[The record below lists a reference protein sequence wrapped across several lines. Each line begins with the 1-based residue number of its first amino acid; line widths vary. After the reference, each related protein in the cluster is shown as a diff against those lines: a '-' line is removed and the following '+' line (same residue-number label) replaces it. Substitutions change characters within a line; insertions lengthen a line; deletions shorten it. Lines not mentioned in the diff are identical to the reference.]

1 MEVNK
6 MPGGDGTGPRGMGSM
21 TGRGVGYCADF
32 DAPGYM
38 NPMPRRGMGFGR
50 GFGSGFG
57 RGMGWRGRVFVPT
70 DYSPVQPVQPYQPTK
85 EQEIEIL
92 EDDAKAIEMEQ
103 KALDQ
108 EKEVVRKRIEE
119 LKQQE

>member
-38 NPMPRRGMGFGR
+38 NPMPR
-50 GFGSGFG
+50 